1 MKTISPNNEDRRF
14 DRLVDNE
21 LSEAERRELLT
32 GLDDEPGGWRRCA
45 LAFLESQCWKAAF
58 RSVAKESASP
68 RWGGSSTAAPTAE
81 NALPA
86 PAARPASRRRSVWLG
101 RAETALA
108 MAASFAAALLV
119 ASWFQQGRMPVG
131 RPAGADPGNQVA
143 AIPTPGNQPTGPMG
157 GPRGTP
163 SPNGPWQMVTL
174 TSPSAATDDA
184 GALRLP
190 AVERQDVDEAWLH
203 SLPPAIPDD
212 VLQALS
218 RNGYK
223 IQQKRELVPVPM
235 KDGRRLMV
243 PVDQVELH
251 YIGNGAY

>member
-1 MKTISPNNEDRRF
+1 MNTISPNNDDRRF

-21 LSEAERRELLT
+21 LSEAQRRELLT

-45 LAFLESQCWKAAF
+45 LAFLEAQCWNAAF
-58 RSVAKESASP
+58 RSVAKESA
-68 RWGGSSTAAPTAE
+68 
-81 NALPA
+81 LPA
-86 PAARPASRRRSVWLG
+86 PAAQPASRRRSVWLG

-119 ASWFQQGRMPVG
+119 ASWFQQNRAPVG
-131 RPAGADPGNQVA
+131 GVANPSNQVA
-143 AIPTPGNQPTGPMG
+143 VAPVPDNQAPGPMG
-157 GPRGTP
+157 GARGTT

-174 TSPSAATDDA
+174 TSPSAAAD
-184 GALRLP
+184 GAASLQLP
-190 AVERQDVDEAWLH
+190 AVERQDVDEAWLR

-235 KDGRRLMV
+235 KDGRRLVV

>member
-45 LAFLESQCWKAAF
+45 LAFLEAQCWKAAF
-58 RSVAKESASP
+58 RSVAKEN
-68 RWGGSSTAAPTAE
+68 AP
-81 NALPA
+81 PA

-119 ASWFQQGRMPVG
+119 ASWFQQNRAPVG
-131 RPAGADPGNQVA
+131 GVANPSNQVAVAPVPGNQA
-143 AIPTPGNQPTGPMG
+143 PGPMG
-157 GPRGTP
+157 GARSEP

-174 TSPSAATDDA
+174 TAPSAAAD
-184 GALRLP
+184 GAAPLRLP
-190 AVERQDVDEAWLH
+190 AVERQNVDEAWLR

-235 KDGRRLMV
+235 KDGRRLVV

-251 YIGNGAY
+251 YIGKGAY